1 MKNILAICEKSSKLK
16 RFAQIL
22 TIQYF
27 KPSSLV
33 YSEIYMKKII
43 TAFTLLFVSA
53 QFFGVMGQK
62 INRLPQK
69 EIKSAE
75 LPATKSP
82 ATKNQSEPA
91 LSTAQAFS
99 DGNGV
104 LLKWET
110 KSENDLLGFNIYRLD
125 GKGNVKINN
134 SLILSMNLRNTPAAK
149 DGSEYTFFDENGA
162 YQNSYQIE
170 AVYVGK
176 RKAAFNPVVPQY
188 TSDLRNVSNFSS
200 QEFRQTAAQPII
212 ESSKPVLKNGTQLRS
227 RNSGNVA
234 DPVNQRWVASQP
246 GVKLTITKEG
256 FYRVSRAQLEAAGFN
271 VNAASNLWQLYF
283 NGEQQAIIVEPTGQ
297 YIEFYGAPVED
308 GIEASTATYFLLVGA
323 ANGKRMDTRV
333 VRPVGGTIPANVFYQ
348 SQTLKQR
355 ASYVPNLLNGEA
367 NNFFGDFIGTDP
379 TNITFNLRAIDYS
392 VRKTEI
398 YVTVQGISLAPHST
412 KVEINGEDMGTIEGS
427 NRDSMQAYITIPTQ
441 FLHEGANTLKL
452 TALLGDNDYS
462 LFDSIE
468 VRVQRKYTADSNQLS
483 FYTNDFRS
491 SDLTGFTTSGIRI
504 FDVTDNGVLT
514 ALSGFSVY
522 QQDGAW
528 VANIPAYQTRKMYA
542 LTDDALKQ
550 VDSITPNIPSTIGT
564 PAHNSQFVIISHKNF
579 LTGANAWANYR
590 RAQGM
595 TVEVYDIEDIYDEFN
610 YGKLGSGA
618 IKNFAQYA
626 ETQWTTAPGY
636 IMLVGDATYDPHNYY
651 NAPVNYNLVPTKMVD
666 TVYTETGSDDA
677 LTDLDDDGLAEI
689 PIGRLPVRTPEQV
702 TLLLNKVTNFEA
714 SVAQGFDR
722 GVLCAS
728 DLPIGYDFA
737 AICTRVMSE
746 LPTSVSKTYVNRA
759 DANAA
764 TVLLNEMN
772 AGKFFVN
779 YAGHGHTSIWA
790 TNGFFSNAAAANLSN
805 SNLSVFTM
813 LTCLNGYF
821 IEPFSTSLSES
832 LIYAP
837 NGGAVVSW
845 ASTGLTTANYQE
857 TMGRRF
863 YSQLGI
869 GNLTRIGDLIND
881 SKTVIDGGRDVRL
894 SWVLLGDPT
903 LKVR

>member
-1 MKNILAICEKSSKLK
+1 M
-16 RFAQIL
+16 R
-22 TIQYF
+22 
-27 KPSSLV
+27 
-33 YSEIYMKKII
+33 KII
-43 TAFTLLFVSA
+43 SAFTLLVVSA

-62 INRLPQK
+62 NNRLPQR

-75 LPATKSP
+75 IPATKNP
-82 ATKNQSEPA
+82 VTTKNQSEPGV
-91 LSTAQAFS
+91 STAQAFS

-104 LLKWET
+104 LLKWAT
-110 KSENDLLGFNIYRLD
+110 KSENDLLGFNIYRFD

-176 RKAAFNPVVPQY
+176 RKIAFDPIVPQY
-188 TSDLRNVSNFSS
+188 TSSLRSVSNFSS
-200 QEFRQTAAQPII
+200 EEFRQTAAEPII
-212 ESSKPVLKNGTQLRS
+212 ESTKAVLKNGAKLKGETANL
-227 RNSGNVA
+227 A

-256 FYRVSRAQLEAAGFN
+256 FYRVSRAQLEAAGFD

-283 NGEQQAIIVEPTGQ
+283 NGEQQAINVEPTGQ

-308 GIEASTATYFLLVGA
+308 GLEAATATYFLLVGS
-323 ANGKRMDTRV
+323 ANGRRMDSRV

-355 ASYVPNLLNGEA
+355 ASYLPNLLNGEA
-367 NNFFGDFIGTDP
+367 NNFFGDFVGTDP
-379 TNITFNLRAIDYS
+379 INITFNVRAIDYS
-392 VRKTEI
+392 IRKTEVF
-398 YVTVQGISLAPHST
+398 VTIQGVSLAPHST
-412 KVEINGEDMGTIEGS
+412 KIEINGEDMGTVEGS
-427 NRDSMQAYITIPTQ
+427 NHESMQSYITIPTQ
-441 FLHEGANTLKL
+441 FLHEGANTLTL

-468 VRVQRKYTADSNQLS
+468 VRVQRKYVADSNQLS

-491 SDLTGFTTSGIRI
+491 SDLSGFTTSGIRI
-504 FDVTDNGVLT
+504 FDVTNNGGLT
-514 ALSGFSVY
+514 ALTGFSVY
-522 QQDGAW
+522 QENGVW

-550 VDSITPNIPSTIGT
+550 VDSITPNVPSTIGT
-564 PAHNSQFVIISHKNF
+564 PTHNTQFVIITHKNF
-579 LTGANAWANYR
+579 MTGANAWANYR

-610 YGKLGSGA
+610 YGKLGSAA
-618 IKNFAQYA
+618 IKNFAEYA
-626 ETQWTTAPGY
+626 ETQWTTQPGY
-636 IMLVGDATYDPHNYY
+636 VMLVGDATYDPRNYY

-666 TVYTETGSDDA
+666 TIYTETGSDDA
-677 LTDLDDDGLAEI
+677 LTDLNDDGLAEI
-689 PIGRLPVRTPEQV
+689 PIGRLPVRTPEQL

-714 SVAQGFDR
+714 GVAQGFDR

-737 AICTRVMSE
+737 ALCNRVMTE
-746 LPTSVSKTYVNRA
+746 LPASVPKTYVNRG
-759 DANAA
+759 DANSAS
-764 TVLLNEMN
+764 VLLSEMN
-772 AGKFFVN
+772 SGKFFVN
-779 YAGHGHTSIWA
+779 YSGHGHTSIWA
-790 TNGFFSNAAAANLSN
+790 TNAFFGSTAAANLSN
-805 SNLSVFTM
+805 TNLSVFTM

-821 IEPFSTSLSES
+821 IEPFSTSLSET

-837 NGGAVVSW
+837 NGGAVVTWS
-845 ASTGLTTANYQE
+845 STGLTTADIQE
-857 TMGRRF
+857 IMGRRF
-863 YSQLGI
+863 YHQLGV
-869 GNLTRIGDLIND
+869 GNMTRIGDLIND